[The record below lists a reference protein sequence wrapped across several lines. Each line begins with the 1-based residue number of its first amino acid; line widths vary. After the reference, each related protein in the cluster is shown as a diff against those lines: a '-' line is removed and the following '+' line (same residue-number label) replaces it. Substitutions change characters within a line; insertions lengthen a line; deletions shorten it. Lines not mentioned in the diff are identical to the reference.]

1 MAFLAG
7 WKQNVTNIKPV
18 FILLIK
24 DLWMWKAFKVHNLF
38 YCCWINSLAEGIQN
52 IYSRSKNLRPIIF
65 FSQQVQH
72 AFKLPFF
79 PTVPPPLQTGL
90 VKVSRRVSERSRA
103 PSPWLSSLFLA
114 QQLLWDL
121 DIIIQSGRSAIK
133 RFPLGSLGSMEK
145 QNVRCVCR
153 THFDKES
160 VWTRQLNASQINP
173 CTGLTGSPDSGIQF
187 GSLIRFLQ
195 FFLSFFF

>member
-1 MAFLAG
+1 
-7 WKQNVTNIKPV
+7 
-18 FILLIK
+18 
-24 DLWMWKAFKVHNLF
+24 MWKAFKVHNLF
-38 YCCWINSLAEGIQN
+38 YCCWINSLAEGIQK
-52 IYSRSKNLRPIIF
+52 IYSRSKNLRPTIF

-72 AFKLPFF
+72 AFKLPFSPLSPLSPNGPCESV
-79 PTVPPPLQTGL
+79 PTRLWVL
-90 VKVSRRVSERSRA
+90 RS
-103 PSPWLSSLFLA
+103 PSPRLSSLFLA